1 VLRVD
6 NAAQVKQQQQQQQ
19 QQIKTTTKNW
29 KHY

>member
-19 QQIKTTTKNW
+19 IKTTTKNW